1 MDKAINFPIGHILK
15 DIILNSGAVHSEWVS
30 MSFFKSQ
37 YSNLSKETV
46 IFTKAF
52 TGDMPTL
59 DNYKCLRYTTAL
71 RKIE

>member
-1 MDKAINFPIGHILK
+1 
-15 DIILNSGAVHSEWVS
+15 

-52 TGDMPTL
+52 IGDMPTL